1 MDEKE
6 VLHGYVI
13 DSHIWV
19 GHKRIC
25 FGIAEDQTIEFPYMM
40 CVYES
45 EGYMY
50 PVCDKLHCFDNFP
63 EAVHAYANKISES
76 AKELEDRRAAIVG
89 VDDPSC
95 LKAEDVVDISWED
108 SIKGK
113 VVAVKERSLTHGYED
128 VINKRLIPALGEYE
142 MEELTPMILQRYI
155 VDLSQKGNT
164 KTGKG
169 LAPNSVSCIILV
181 LHSSLSMAYVLG
193 LTKEIHV
200 DKIKRP
206 KTSEKPIESFTKAEQ
221 KIIEQAVLADK
232 RDKMFGII
240 LCLYTGLRIGE
251 LLALEWSDIDFTKAE
266 LSVTKSCYDG
276 QDENGK
282 SCRITG
288 TPKTESSK
296 RTIPIPKQ
304 IIPHL
309 REIKKRSTSKYVVG
323 NGSKIITVRSYQ
335 RSFELLLQ
343 KQKIS
348 HHGFHALRHT
358 FATRAIE
365 CGMDV
370 KSLSEILGHKNPT
383 ITLKRYV
390 HSFMEHKREYMNRL
404 GKLF

>member
-1 MDEKE
+1 MKYKE
-6 VLHGYVI
+6 WLHDWLELYQ
-13 DSHIWV
+13 
-19 GHKRIC
+19 K
-25 FGIAEDQTIEFPYMM
+25 
-40 CVYES
+40 ES
-45 EGYMY
+45 
-50 PVCDKLHCFDNFP
+50 
-63 EAVHAYANKISES
+63 
-76 AKELEDRRAAIVG
+76 
-89 VDDPSC
+89 
-95 LKAEDVVDISWED
+95 
-108 SIKGK
+108 
-113 VVAVKERSLTHGYED
+113 VKPRTYKQYED
-128 VINKRLIPALGEYE
+128 VISHRLIPSLGEYE
-142 MEELTPMILQRYI
+142 MDDLTPIVLQRFI
-155 VDLSQKGNT
+155 VELSQNGNT
-164 KTGKG
+164 KSGKG
-169 LAPNSVSCIILV
+169 LAPNSVNSIILV
-181 LHSSLSMAYVLG
+181 LHSSLSMAYILG
-193 LTKEIHV
+193 LTKTIHV

-206 KTSEKPIESFTKAEQ
+206 KASEKPVESFTKEEQ
-221 KIIEQAVLADK
+221 KMIEQAVLSDK
-232 RDKMFGII
+232 RDKIFGII

-251 LLALEWSDIDFTKAE
+251 LLALEWSDIDFNKAE
-266 LSVTKSCYDG
+266 LSVTKTCYDG

-323 NGSKIITVRSYQ
+323 NGSKVITVRSYQ

-404 GKLF
+404 GKLL

>member
-1 MDEKE
+1 MKYKEWLNDWLELYEKE
-6 VLHGYVI
+6 
-13 DSHIWV
+13 S
-19 GHKRIC
+19 
-25 FGIAEDQTIEFPYMM
+25 
-40 CVYES
+40 
-45 EGYMY
+45 
-50 PVCDKLHCFDNFP
+50 
-63 EAVHAYANKISES
+63 
-76 AKELEDRRAAIVG
+76 
-89 VDDPSC
+89 
-95 LKAEDVVDISWED
+95 
-108 SIKGK
+108 
-113 VVAVKERSLTHGYED
+113 VKPRTYKQYED
-128 VINKRLIPALGEYE
+128 VINKRLIPALGDYE
-142 MEELTPMILQRYI
+142 MEDLSPIILQRYI

-169 LAPNSVSCIILV
+169 LAPNSVNCIILV

-193 LTKEIHV
+193 LSKEIHV

-206 KTSEKPIESFTKAEQ
+206 KTSEKPVESFTKEEQ
-221 KIIEQAVLADK
+221 KMIEQAVLSDK

-251 LLALEWSDIDFTKAE
+251 LLALEWSDIDFIKAE
-266 LSVTKSCYDG
+266 LSVTKTCYDG

-288 TPKTESSK
+288 TPKTETSK
-296 RTIPIPKQ
+296 RIIPIPKQ
-304 IIPHL
+304 LIPLL

-335 RSFELLLQ
+335 RSFELLLLP
-343 KQKIS
+343 

-370 KSLSEILGHKNPT
+370 KSLAEILGHKNPT

-390 HSFMEHKREYMNRL
+390 HSFMEHKREFMNRL
-404 GKLF
+404 GKLL

>member
-1 MDEKE
+1 MVVEPFLVAPVASFYFAVVPGCCGANCLMGDMQFVAEYIQWMYALCLLRVVKFST
-6 VLHGYVI
+6 VI
-13 DSHIWV
+13 
-19 GHKRIC
+19 G
-25 FGIAEDQTIEFPYMM
+25 
-40 CVYES
+40 
-45 EGYMY
+45 
-50 PVCDKLHCFDNFP
+50 LDN
-63 EAVHAYANKISES
+63 I
-76 AKELEDRRAAIVG
+76 RCI
-89 VDDPSC
+89 
-95 LKAEDVVDISWED
+95 
-108 SIKGK
+108 
-113 VVAVKERSLTHGYED
+113 T
-128 VINKRLIPALGEYE
+128 E
-142 MEELTPMILQRYI
+142 MEELTPIILQRYI

-169 LAPNSVSCIILV
+169 LAPNSVNCIILV

-193 LTKEIHV
+193 MSKEIHV

-206 KTSEKPIESFTKAEQ
+206 KTNEKPVESFTKEEQ
-221 KIIEQAVLADK
+221 KMIEQAVLSDK

-251 LLALEWSDIDFTKAE
+251 LLGLEWSDIDFNKTE
-266 LSVTKSCYDG
+266 LLVTKTCYGG

-288 TPKTESSK
+288 TPKTETSK
-296 RTIPIPKQ
+296 RIIPIPKQ
-304 IIPHL
+304 LIPHL

-390 HSFMEHKREYMNRL
+390 HSFMEHKREFMNRL
-404 GKLF
+404 GKLL

>member
-1 MDEKE
+1 M
-6 VLHGYVI
+6 
-13 DSHIWV
+13 
-19 GHKRIC
+19 
-25 FGIAEDQTIEFPYMM
+25 EDLSPI
-40 CVYES
+40 
-45 EGYMY
+45 
-50 PVCDKLHCFDNFP
+50 
-63 EAVHAYANKISES
+63 
-76 AKELEDRRAAIVG
+76 
-89 VDDPSC
+89 
-95 LKAEDVVDISWED
+95 
-108 SIKGK
+108 
-113 VVAVKERSLTHGYED
+113 
-128 VINKRLIPALGEYE
+128 
-142 MEELTPMILQRYI
+142 ILQRYI

-169 LAPNSVSCIILV
+169 LAPNSVNSIILV
-181 LHSSLSMAYVLG
+181 LHSSLSMAYILG
-193 LTKEIHV
+193 LSKEIHV

-206 KTSEKPIESFTKAEQ
+206 KTSEKPVESFNKDEQ
-221 KIIEQAVLADK
+221 KMIEQAVLADK

-251 LLALEWSDIDFTKAE
+251 LLALEWSDIDFNKAE
-266 LSVTKSCYDG
+266 LSVTKTCYDG
-276 QDENGK
+276 QDESGK

-296 RTIPIPKQ
+296 RIIPIPKQ
-304 IIPHL
+304 LIPHL
-309 REIKKRSTSKYVVG
+309 RERKKRSTAKLVVG

-335 RSFELLLQ
+335 RSFELLLK

-390 HSFMEHKREYMNRL
+390 HSFMEHKREFMNRI
-404 GKLF
+404 GKQLF

>member
-1 MDEKE
+1 MKYKE
-6 VLHGYVI
+6 WLPDWLELYQ
-13 DSHIWV
+13 
-19 GHKRIC
+19 K
-25 FGIAEDQTIEFPYMM
+25 
-40 CVYES
+40 ES
-45 EGYMY
+45 
-50 PVCDKLHCFDNFP
+50 
-63 EAVHAYANKISES
+63 
-76 AKELEDRRAAIVG
+76 
-89 VDDPSC
+89 
-95 LKAEDVVDISWED
+95 
-108 SIKGK
+108 
-113 VVAVKERSLTHGYED
+113 VKPRTYKQYED
-128 VINKRLIPALGEYE
+128 IISHRLIPSLGEYE
-142 MEELTPMILQRYI
+142 MDDLTPIVLQRFI
-155 VDLSQKGNT
+155 VELSQNGNT
-164 KTGKG
+164 KSGKG
-169 LAPNSVSCIILV
+169 LAPNSVNSIILV
-181 LHSSLSMAYVLG
+181 LHSSLSMAYILG
-193 LTKEIHV
+193 LTKTIYV

-206 KTSEKPIESFTKAEQ
+206 KASEKPIESFTKEEQ
-221 KIIEQAVLADK
+221 KIIEQAVLSDK
-232 RDKMFGII
+232 RDKMFGIV

-266 LSVTKSCYDG
+266 LTVSKTCYDG
-276 QDENGK
+276 QDENSK

-335 RSFELLLQ
+335 RSFELLMK

-404 GKLF
+404 GKLL